1 MPVRNGTEYL
11 SKAKMFI
18 SENIRANDEVIVIND
33 NSTDS
38 TLQILLDWART
49 DSRVTIL
56 DNKSP
61 GLVNALNLGLQ
72 HCANNWVARFDVDD
86 AYSPQR
92 LEKQRHYIS
101 PEKVAIF
108 SDYSVVSENGESL
121 GMFLSGVT
129 SIGVKLSLLC
139 GRRTAHPSV
148 LMNLDKVRLAGNYRL
163 SEFPAE
169 DLGLWLRLSSL
180 GEFYSIPETLL
191 FYNLRASSVTNSK
204 RNLSVAKRNQL
215 INDYISQN
223 GKVEITPHEYED
235 LVETYRK
242 LDGGFERYLVFSI
255 EVFLSRQNLLV
266 PKRIWLHILWS
277 LMTGSFNQKG
287 LKAYFSITQG
297 VLLRWRIR
305 KSFSEI
311 D

>member
-1 MPVRNGTEYL
+1 MPVRNGAECL
-11 SKAKMFI
+11 SRAKMFM
-18 SENIRANDEVIVIND
+18 SENIRANDEVIIIND

-38 TLQILLDWART
+38 TLQILSNWARM

-56 DNKSP
+56 DNESP

-72 HCANNWVARFDVDD
+72 HCSNKWVARFDVDD
-86 AYSPQR
+86 EYSLQR
-92 LEKQRHYIS
+92 LERQRNYIS
-101 PEKVAIF
+101 SEKVAIF
-108 SDYSVVSENGESL
+108 SDYCIVSENGKSL
-121 GMFLSGVT
+121 GKFLSGVAN
-129 SIGVKLSLLC
+129 IGVKLSLLQ

-148 LMNLDKVRLAGNYRL
+148 LMNLDKVKLAGSYRL

-204 RNLSVAKRNQL
+204 RDLSVAKRNQL
-215 INDYISQN
+215 INDFISRN

-235 LVETYRK
+235 LVATYHK
-242 LDGGFERYLVFSI
+242 LERDFERYLIFCI
-255 EVFLSRQNLLV
+255 EVFLSRRNLLV
-266 PKRIWLHILWS
+266 PKKIWLHILWS
-277 LMTGSFNQKG
+277 LMIGSLNQKG
-287 LKAYFSITQG
+287 LKAYFRITRG
-297 VLLRWRIR
+297 FLLRWRIR

-311 D
+311 N